1 MIYKIIIGLILLFV
15 VSSYSDID
23 EAGMTLSGGVGY
35 VDEVA
40 VFEIDNSTKS
50 MELQYCPIGGE
61 GQLLNPGTAIES
73 EVFFIKDHLGSV
85 RGVVS
90 KEPSVSTVLEEVIQ
104 YNAYG
109 SEAISN
115 SSQGST
121 DFRRRFTGTELDRD
135 GIVGLLEFSFK
146 VDGITPGEG
155 TVATATIT
163 YSDNTTEEIDLMTN
177 QDPLN
182 LDAFYFIGKRSFS
195 SDISVSRI
203 EFTVT
208 GLVSPLVPLTTAM
221 STSFSAP
228 VNYEIGN
235 LYQFGFSETFDNLSG
250 QSNYT
255 IPAAEVTTDQY
266 SGMCLNHFEAR
277 YFDSEIGLWT
287 SGDKAGQFFSPYEYC
302 FNNPVNVIDPDG
314 NWSIGFSW
322 GGTDGVSVN
331 VGLGN
336 YNTVQ
341 TSFNIGS
348 SSISSNYM
356 SPALVDAWST
366 GIYSQEY
373 YNALA
378 SAYFGGGLA
387 SSSGGLEKYNAW
399 VRDFNAAVWP
409 YQEALGMAI
418 MSGGGSLVGP
428 LTTSGTAVMAYGS
441 SVYLTGMRSLYVS
454 SVYSLS
460 GVAEV
465 MRRAGASSETIARTV
480 HSARRGLGIVFKSLT
495 PSSTLSQIYERNLVT
510 YGDKLGPTINYLRAS
525 GKSWEQIIKSAS
537 KPGGKDLGF

>member
-378 SAYFGGGLA
+378 SAYLNGGLV
-387 SSSGGLEKYNAW
+387 SSGGMYGLESGRIESAFDPFIGMLASAGMLGLKMGVSVYQVGTYSFLRAIST
-399 VRDFNAAVWP
+399 VGDDIALHHAGQAAVMSKLIP
-409 YQEALGMAI
+409 GYVRASAPSIALPTAEHILIPTIRG
-418 MSGGGSLVGP
+418 VY
-428 LTTSGTAVMAYGS
+428 TGTA
-441 SVYLTGMRSLYVS
+441 RSL
-454 SVYSLS
+454 L
-460 GVAEV
+460 AQDIHNLR
-465 MRRAGASSETIARTV
+465 MFTNAPNDALRTLINLNKTTYP
-480 HSARRGLGIVFKSLT
+480 SAFLK
-495 PSSTLSQIYERNLVT
+495 
-510 YGDKLGPTINYLRAS
+510 
-525 GKSWEQIIKSAS
+525 
-537 KPGGKDLGF
+537 